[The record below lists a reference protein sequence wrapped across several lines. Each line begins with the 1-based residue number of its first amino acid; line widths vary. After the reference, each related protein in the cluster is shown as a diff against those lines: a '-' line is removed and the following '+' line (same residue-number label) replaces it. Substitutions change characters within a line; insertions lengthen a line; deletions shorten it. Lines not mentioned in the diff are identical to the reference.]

1 MTIRS
6 QLVDLHTAEHYP
18 VELTIENGIIQ
29 KIERFKKKW
38 PNTTHILPGF
48 VDAHVHIES
57 SMLTPTEFA
66 KQAVIHGTVATVSDP
81 HEIANVLG
89 KAGVWYMIE
98 SGRRSPF
105 KFFFGAP
112 SCVPATDFET
122 SGAVITPE
130 DVAELLASDEILY
143 LAEVMNYPG
152 VLANDP
158 SVIAK
163 LDAAKAVG
171 KRIDGHA
178 PGLLGQAAI
187 DYIEHGITTD
197 HECYTRAEG
206 WHKLRNNMRVLVRE
220 GSAAKNFDA
229 LESLIPKW
237 FSQMMFCSDD
247 KHPDD
252 LMVGHINLLV
262 KRAMRHLGRTQH
274 KQYLFKI
281 LRMACVNPVYHYNL
295 PVGLLRVGD
304 PADFIEVDNTYDFN
318 ILRTFIDGKV
328 VAENGKSLIET
339 TPEAIVNNFNC
350 SHKMP
355 SDFELALTT
364 NEINVI
370 EVLDGQLI
378 TNKITARIEIINGK
392 ATPSVSDDIL
402 KIVVVNRYADTPP
415 AVAFIKNFGL
425 QKGALASSVAHDSH
439 NIIAVGVDDASLCY
453 AVNTIIDHKGGLV
466 AFDGTDIG
474 VLPLPIAGLMSPDS
488 CETVAHNYEK
498 LVKMAKNMGC
508 TLTSPFMSL
517 SFMALLVIPS
527 LKLSDKGLFDG
538 STFQFCSV
546 ETEF

>member
-1 MTIRS
+1 MTIKS
-6 QLVDLHTAEHYP
+6 QLIDLHTAEQYP
-18 VELTIENGIIQ
+18 VKMTIEGGIIQ
-29 KIERFKKKW
+29 KIERVKKQW
-38 PNTTHILPGF
+38 PNTTYILPGF

-105 KFFFGAP
+105 KFNFGAP

-122 SGAVITPE
+122 SGAVISPD
-130 DVAELLASDEILY
+130 DVAELLASDEIRY

-152 VLANDP
+152 VLADDP

-163 LDAAKAVG
+163 LNAAKVVG

-178 PGLLGQAAI
+178 PGLMGKAAI

-197 HECYTRAEG
+197 HECYTQAEG
-206 WHKLRNNMRVLVRE
+206 LHKLRNNMQILVRE

-229 LESLIPKW
+229 LEPLINKW

-252 LMVGHINLLV
+252 LIVGHINQLV
-262 KRAMRHLGRTQH
+262 KRAMRSVARNNH
-274 KQYLFKI
+274 KRYLFKV
-281 LRMACVNPVYHYNL
+281 LRMACVNPVFHYGL
-295 PVGLLRVGD
+295 PVGLLREGD
-304 PADFIEVDNTYDFN
+304 AADFIEIDNTHDFN
-318 ILRTFIDGKV
+318 VLRTFIDGKI
-328 VAENGKSLIET
+328 VAENGKSLINT

-355 SDFELALTT
+355 SNFELTLTT

-439 NIIAVGVDDASLCY
+439 NIIAVGVDDAALCN
-453 AVNTIIDHKGGLV
+453 AVNAIIDHKGGLV
-466 AFDGTDIG
+466 AFDGAEIG

-488 CETVAHNYEK
+488 CETVAHDYEK

-538 STFQFCSV
+538 STFTFCSV
-546 ETEF
+546 AAE